1 MSIFGLLSCSNG
13 LIYILSRFCEVA
25 HRNGM
30 DIFRVFDALN
40 YLPNLTMGIEAAGAS
55 GAVVEGAIA
64 YSGDIS
70 DPKKTKYSLE
80 YYMKLADELIK
91 TGIHIL
97 CIKGKSVSLLYMLS
111 YKVSD
116 I

>member
-1 MSIFGLLSCSNG
+1 
-13 LIYILSRFCEVA
+13 
-25 HRNGM
+25 M

-40 YLPNLTMGIEAAGAS
+40 YLPNLTMGIEAAGKS

-70 DPKKTKYSLE
+70 DPRKKKYTLE
-80 YYMKLADELIK
+80 YYMQLADELIK

-97 CIKGKSVSLLYMLS
+97 CIKGTYVTLRKQS
-111 YKVSD
+111 
-116 I
+116 